1 VGSPIPQ
8 ERRAVS
14 GERRDDRARHTL
26 EMFLDRVF
34 APLRWA
40 ARAADA
46 LGAQTARPVEVQES
60 LLPVER
66 ERGRPPLRIA
76 FASDFHAGPTTNPRV
91 LEVACATLASLKP
104 DLLLLG
110 GDFVTGRASYI
121 NELAPL
127 LGQIPAPLGRFAVW
141 GNHDL
146 RAHRNTIQHALEHA
160 GVRLLRNEVVTL
172 PPPHDDIALV
182 GMDDP
187 IRGKPELPDCDDAL
201 RIVLMHAPDGL
212 LSIGDNHFDLALCG
226 HTHGGQIT
234 VGPQLRPYLPA
245 GKLSRQYA
253 SGLYRSGSRGERAM
267 IVSNGVGC
275 STIPIRV
282 GARSQVHLITLG

>member
-1 VGSPIPQ
+1 V
-8 ERRAVS
+8 R

-46 LGAQTARPVEVQES
+46 VGAQTARPIDVEEI
-60 LLPVER
+60 LLPVGR
-66 ERGRPPLRIA
+66 EPGHPPLKIA

-91 LEVACATLASLKP
+91 LEAACEALVSLRP

-121 NELAPL
+121 QELAPL
-127 LGQIPAPLGRFAVW
+127 LATIPAPLGRYGVW

-146 RAHRNTIQHALEHA
+146 RAHRNTLQRALEDA
-160 GVRLLRNEVVTL
+160 GVRMLHNEAVPL
-172 PPPHDDIALV
+172 PAPHDDVSLI
-182 GMDDP
+182 GIDDP
-187 IRGKPELPDCDDAL
+187 ICGKPAFPESGRPVK
-201 RIVLMHAPDGL
+201 IVLMHAPDGL
-212 LSIGDNHFDLALCG
+212 LSIGENHFDLALCG
-226 HTHGGQIT
+226 HTHGGQI
-234 VGPQLRPYLPA
+234 VFGREIRPYLPA
-245 GKLSRQYA
+245 GKLSRRYA
-253 SGLYRSGSRGERAM
+253 SGLFRTGARSERAL
-267 IVSNGVGC
+267 IVSNGIGC
-275 STIPIRV
+275 STVPFRL

>member
-1 VGSPIPQ
+1 V
-8 ERRAVS
+8 R

-46 LGAQTARPVEVQES
+46 LGAQTGRPVDVQES

-66 ERGRPPLRIA
+66 ARGRPPLRIA

-91 LEVACATLASLKP
+91 LEAACNTLAELKP

-146 RAHRNTIQHALEHA
+146 RAHRNTIQRALEDA
-160 GVRLLRNEVVTL
+160 GIRLLRNEVVSL
-172 PPPHDDIALV
+172 PAPHDDIGLA

-187 IRGKPELPDCDDAL
+187 IRGKPELPPCDHAL

-212 LSIGDNHFDLALCG
+212 LAIGDDHFDLALCG

-234 VGPQLRPYLPA
+234 VGPQWRPYLPA
-245 GKLSRQYA
+245 GKLSRQYP
-253 SGLYRSGSRGERAM
+253 SG
-267 IVSNGVGC
+267 
-275 STIPIRV
+275 
-282 GARSQVHLITLG
+282 